1 MVPVRGDSIDDRAVG
16 RAYARWFLHAPSRF
30 VVRYLFSRRG
40 LWVLNT
46 PYRRLLSAAEI
57 TATDRV
63 LDVGCGLASLL
74 IALAERIPF
83 QSPAVGIDVSEELIQ
98 QAVREVRRAGLE
110 DRITVLASPAT
121 LLPFAHGAFD
131 VVFSSHVIKHLDD
144 RALGEAFAEIARVL
158 KPGGRFL
165 FWEFRMTPRSALLFW
180 SARATG
186 LPPPFRLRTDEEL
199 RAALDRAGFQQI
211 RRISTGFFLMPPVP
225 RTAFLAWR

>member
-1 MVPVRGDSIDDRAVG
+1 MSSPIDEQAVG
-16 RAYARWFLHAPSRF
+16 RGYARWFLHAPSHV

-98 QAVREVRRAGLE
+98 QAAREVRRAGLE
-110 DRITVLASPAT
+110 DRITVLASRAT
-121 LLPFAHGAFD
+121 RLPFADGAFD

-144 RALGEAFAEIARVL
+144 QAVGEAFAEIARVL

-165 FWEFRMTPRSALLFW
+165 FWEFRKTPRSALLFW
-180 SARATG
+180 SARTTG
-186 LPPPFRLRTDEEL
+186 LPPPFQLRTDEEL
-199 RAALDRAGFQQI
+199 RAALDQAGFREI

-225 RTAFLAWR
+225 RTAFLATKALD

>member
-1 MVPVRGDSIDDRAVG
+1 M
-16 RAYARWFLHAPSRF
+16 
-30 VVRYLFSRRG
+30 VRYLFSRRG

-57 TATDRV
+57 TAADRV

-83 QSPAVGIDVSEELIQ
+83 QSPAIGIDVSEELIQ
-98 QAVREVRRAGLE
+98 QAAREVRRAGLE
-110 DRITVLASPAT
+110 DRIKVLASPAT
-121 LLPFAHGAFD
+121 HLPFADGAFD

-144 RALGEAFAEIARVL
+144 QALGLAFAEIARVL

-165 FWEFRMTPRSALLFW
+165 FWEFRKTPRSALLFW
-180 SARATG
+180 SARTTG
-186 LPPPFRLRTDEEL
+186 LPPPFQLRTDEEL
-199 RAALDRAGFQQI
+199 RAALERAGFQRI

-225 RTAFLAWR
+225 RTAFLALR

>member
-1 MVPVRGDSIDDRAVG
+1 VSGGSIDDQAVG
-16 RAYARWFLHAPSRF
+16 RAYAQWFLHAPSRV
-30 VVRYLFSRRG
+30 VVRYLFSRGG

-83 QSPAVGIDVSEELIQ
+83 QSPAVGIDVSEELVQ
-98 QAVREVRRAGLE
+98 QAAREVRRAGLE
-110 DRITVLASPAT
+110 DRIRVLASPAT
-121 LLPFAHGAFD
+121 QLPFADGAFD

-144 RALGEAFAEIARVL
+144 QALGEAFAEIARVL

-165 FWEFRMTPRSALLFW
+165 FWEFRKTPRSALLFW
-180 SARATG
+180 SARTTG

-199 RAALDRAGFQQI
+199 RTALDRAGFRQI
-211 RRISTGFFLMPPVP
+211 RRISTGFFLLPPVP
-225 RTAFLAWR
+225 RTAFLARR